1 MLPAPDTTRV
11 RRLSAIP
18 RRSRSGSAPAFAPP
32 GGVIPCPPKLEIS
45 TVPHRFSPVVIPTLA
60 LALAACAGDAP
71 TTSSARAP
79 DAQVQSLAV
88 SGESL
93 DGLRGSVVDA
103 RVRLVPSIGDAPV
116 QSRLSTVLT
125 GVSAA
130 LDANDAGALAQS
142 LGAAR
147 TTV

>member
-1 MLPAPDTTRV
+1 M
-11 RRLSAIP
+11 S
-18 RRSRSGSAPAFAPP
+18 
-32 GGVIPCPPKLEIS
+32 
-45 TVPHRFSPVVIPTLA
+45 HRFSPVVIPTLA
-60 LALAACAGDAP
+60 LALAACGGDAP
-71 TTSSARAP
+71 TTSSARAS

-93 DGLRGSVVDA
+93 DGLRGTVVDA
-103 RVRLVPSIGDAPV
+103 HVRLVPSIGDAQV
-116 QSRLSTVLT
+116 QARLSTVLT

-147 TTV
+147 AAVAAELQALGADSPTAPDLDALSLTLDAVEQALPANPGSF

>member
-1 MLPAPDTTRV
+1 M
-11 RRLSAIP
+11 
-18 RRSRSGSAPAFAPP
+18 
-32 GGVIPCPPKLEIS
+32 
-45 TVPHRFSPVVIPTLA
+45 PHRFSPVVIPTLA

-79 DAQVQSLAV
+79 DAPAQSLAV
-88 SGESL
+88 SGEPL
-93 DGLRGSVVDA
+93 AGLRGTVVDA
-103 RVRLVPSIGDAPV
+103 HVRLVPSIGDAGV
-116 QSRLSTVLT
+116 QSRLSSVLT

-147 TTV
+147 TAVAAELQALGADSPAAADLDALSLTLDAVEQALPAEMRSF

>member
-1 MLPAPDTTRV
+1 VL
-11 RRLSAIP
+11 
-18 RRSRSGSAPAFAPP
+18 
-32 GGVIPCPPKLEIS
+32 
-45 TVPHRFSPVVIPTLA
+45 HRFSPAVIPTLA

-79 DAQVQSLAV
+79 DVQAQSLAV

-93 DGLRGSVVDA
+93 DGLRGTVVDA
-103 RVRLVPSIGDAPV
+103 RVRLVPAIGDAQA

-142 LGAAR
+142 LDAAR
-147 TTV
+147 ATVAAEMQALGAESPAAADLDALSLTLDAVEQALPAEPGSV